1 MTIKIGDKLPNATV
15 FEFFHE
21 ETEGC
26 SLGPNKFEVEKELA
40 GKTVA
45 ILALPGAYTPTC
57 SAKHVPGFIAH
68 FDAFKAKGVD
78 EIWCISVND
87 AFVMGMWGKS
97 LGAEGKVRPDIS
109 WYGRSFQPLFDA
121 GQRRCGNPV
130 QCGSTR
136 CFREQHRR
144 KAVVPNLKN
153 NRENRVIRAIL
164 RHFYP
169 FLTLIG
175 V

>member
-97 LGAEGKVRPDIS
+97 LGAEGKVRMLAD
-109 WYGRSFQPLFDA
+109 
-121 GQRRCGNPV
+121 
-130 QCGSTR
+130 GSAEFT
-136 CFREQHRR
+136 
-144 KAVVPNLKN
+144 KK
-153 NRENRVIRAIL
+153 
-164 RHFYP
+164 
-169 FLTLIG
+169 IG
-175 V
+175 MN